1 MRLFCHH
8 RVTAPVFGLL
18 RGNIS
23 FFPFASMR
31 AHIPTGSRDIVCPLL
46 KRALVVTTRRT
57 R

>member
-1 MRLFCHH
+1 MFCHH